1 MPAIHFDD
9 MPFICSDREG
19 FVCRDVQEISGEC
32 VTLIQF
38 TEQQQC
44 FRAGIGLIAFP
55 SVHGFFGDCDIVQVI
70 QLYNYVMDRQPRFF
84 RIVFKAAPICIFFM
98 LVLLLNLS
106 LAVLYWKKLDKSILV
121 YGKTGQQEILGI

>member
-1 MPAIHFDD
+1 MCH
-9 MPFICSDREG
+9 SDT
-19 FVCRDVQEISGEC
+19 VH
-32 VTLIQF
+32 
-38 TEQQQC
+38 
-44 FRAGIGLIAFP
+44 RAAAVFP
-55 SVHGFFGDCDIVQVI
+55 CGDRPDRFPIRTRFFGDCDIVQVI
-70 QLYNYVMDRQPRFF
+70 QLYNYVMDRPATIF

>member
-1 MPAIHFDD
+1 M
-9 MPFICSDREG
+9 
-19 FVCRDVQEISGEC
+19 QEISGEC

-70 QLYNYVMDRQPRFF
+70 QLYNYVMDRPATIF

-121 YGKTGQQEILGI
+121 YGKTGQQEILEI

>member
-1 MPAIHFDD
+1 MCH
-9 MPFICSDREG
+9 SDTVHRAAAVFPCG
-19 FVCRDVQEISGEC
+19 DRPDRFPIRTRFFRRLRYCTGHSAVQ
-32 VTLIQF
+32 L
-38 TEQQQC
+38 
-44 FRAGIGLIAFP
+44 
-55 SVHGFFGDCDIVQVI
+55 
-70 QLYNYVMDRQPRFF
+70 RQPRFF

>member
-1 MPAIHFDD
+1 MCH
-9 MPFICSDREG
+9 SDT
-19 FVCRDVQEISGEC
+19 VH
-32 VTLIQF
+32 
-38 TEQQQC
+38 
-44 FRAGIGLIAFP
+44 RAAAVFP
-55 SVHGFFGDCDIVQVI
+55 CGDRP
-70 QLYNYVMDRQPRFF
+70 DRFPIRTRFF